1 MKMALAVAV
10 CFAIPFILVGA
21 QRNSAS
27 FMWPGVLQQG
37 VAQQGAPPPEKEKT
51 KSSDAAC
58 PMHAAHMQ
66 GDAGS
71 SGSHEYSEKA
81 MNERGEKGMG
91 FSQSATTH
99 HFLITLDGGVIQVQA
114 NDTADAG
121 SRANIRGH
129 LAHIAKSFANGNFE
143 IPMFVHDTVPPG
155 VAEMKR
161 LRAKIKYSFEATASG
176 GRVVIS
182 SADRASREAIHEFLR
197 FQIQEHQTGDAMEV
211 R

>member
-10 CFAIPFILVGA
+10 CFAVPFTVVGA
-21 QRNSAS
+21 QQKSSS
-27 FMWPGVLQQG
+27 FMQQG
-37 VAQQGAPPPEKEKT
+37 VAQQGASPQEKEKA
-51 KSSDAAC
+51 KRSEAAC
-58 PMHAAHMQ
+58 PMREAHMH
-66 GDAGS
+66 GAADTTGI
-71 SGSHEYSEKA
+71 HEHSEKS

-99 HFLITLDGGVIQVQA
+99 HFLIKPDGGVIQVET
-114 NDTADAG
+114 NDTADAS

-129 LAHIAKSFANGNFE
+129 LAHIAESFTKGDFE

-155 VAEMKR
+155 EPEMKR
-161 LRAKIKYSFEATASG
+161 LRAKIKYSFEETASG

-182 SADRASREAIHEFLR
+182 SADRESREAIHEFLR
-197 FQIQEHQTGDAMEV
+197 FQIQEHKTGDPMDV

>member
-1 MKMALAVAV
+1 MKMAVAAV
-10 CFAIPFILVGA
+10 CFAVSFTFVGA
-21 QRNSAS
+21 QRHSFS
-27 FMWPGVLQQG
+27 FMWQGVSQQG
-37 VAQQGAPPPEKEKT
+37 VAQHGASPQEKEKA
-51 KSSDAAC
+51 KSSEAAC
-58 PMHAAHMQ
+58 PMHAAHMH
-66 GDAGS
+66 GDTGP
-71 SGSHEYSEKA
+71 SGSHEHSEKG

-99 HFLITLDGGVIQVQA
+99 HFLITPDGGVIQVEA
-114 NDTADAG
+114 NDTVDAG

-129 LAHIAKSFANGNFE
+129 LAHIAESFAKGDFE
-143 IPMFVHDTVPPG
+143 IPMFVHDTMPPG

-161 LRAKIKYSFEATASG
+161 LRAKIKYSFEETASG

-197 FQIQEHQTGDAMEV
+197 FQIQEHKTGDAMEV